1 VWLLG
6 ALGAAVLAAEVAL
19 ARRLVGSVTDPAPTV
34 DGSYGGG
41 EPLTLAVLGDS
52 AAAGWGV
59 PAAEAFPRVLAETL
73 SGRLNRRVD
82 LRCVAEVGAKTA
94 DLGEQVERLAGDLPQ
109 LAVIVVGANDVKT
122 RVRPGTS
129 AAQLRRVLDA
139 LQEQGCAVV
148 VGTCPDLGT
157 VRPVKPPLRW
167 VVRQW
172 SRLLA
177 AAQAAATVDAGA
189 VAVKLGELLGP
200 DFLAEPQVYFGAD
213 RFHPSAA
220 GQRRVVDVLLPAA
233 LVALGVEQ
241 GATSPDAAEP
251 TPLPP
256 G

>member
-19 ARRLVGSVTDPAPTV
+19 ARRLVGSVSEPAPAV
-34 DGSYGGG
+34 DGSYGDG
-41 EPLTLAVLGDS
+41 EPLSLAVLGDS

-59 PAAEAFPRVLAETL
+59 PAAEAFPRVLAEAL
-73 SGRLNRRVD
+73 SQRLRRRID
-82 LRCVAEVGAKTA
+82 LQCVAEVGATTA
-94 DLGEQVERLAGDLPQ
+94 DLGRQVSGLTANLPQ
-109 LAVIVVGANDVKT
+109 LAVIIVGANDVKT

-129 AAQLRRVLDA
+129 ALQLRRVLDA

-189 VAVKLGELLGP
+189 VAVQLGELLGA
-200 DFLAEPQVYFGAD
+200 DFLAEPHVYFGAD

-233 LVALGVEQ
+233 LVALG
-241 GATSPDAAEP
+241 AES
-251 TPLPP
+251 TVHSARRN
-256 G
+256 